1 MKTDTRAWLTGK
13 RARGYLRV
21 SSKGQADRYGPAAQ
35 RKDELEAATAH
46 ETRELTHFYED
57 HVTATNALKRSDFQ
71 KMVADA
77 RAKAFDVLYVG
88 RVDRFARNERDAWN
102 YLHDLEAAG
111 AAVYFVEE
119 DVLVPHDPDWQDKI
133 GDEVNGAAAYVR
145 KLRRN
150 VTKGLRAKWAA
161 GGHVGGVPF
170 GYTRTADKLSIEPN
184 ADIAVRK
191 LAFELYA
198 TGGFTMTKL
207 AEELNSRG
215 LTIDGR
221 PFRTRAIWAI
231 LSNPIVIGKVRFH
244 IDRADAEI
252 REDLV
257 APVISVELW
266 EAAQRYMIARSKKSE
281 RVKRRRYVFSGV
293 ARCATCSE
301 RLYGSTKSERSPG
314 KKSRRL
320 IHSPRGCKTGSWSEA
335 KLERIVG
342 EWLQTW
348 DLAADAKMK
357 IVRFHNSRTVD
368 DGARVRRQQLEA
380 ELGRVTKLFQ
390 WQHIAEDAYLIERR
404 RITVTLDELPPDV
417 SGGPSDEAI
426 ALATNVGALWPEM
439 TPAEK
444 RRFIDQWFDEIH
456 IGRRAET
463 IEFVPAERTIGL
475 IYASSAAS
483 ACRAGTASSR
493 EAEGTAR

>member
-1 MKTDTRAWLTGK
+1 MKTDTRAWLSGK

-21 SSKGQADRYGPAAQ
+21 SSKGQADRYGPTAQ
-35 RKDELEAATAH
+35 RKDELDASH
-46 ETRELTHFYED
+46 DHQTRELTHFYED

-71 KMVADA
+71 RMVADA

-111 AAVYFVEE
+111 LAVYFVEE

-150 VTKGLRAKWAA
+150 VTKGLRAKWAG

-170 GYTRTADKLSIEPN
+170 GYQRTADKQSLEPN
-184 ADIAVRK
+184 ADIAVRI
-191 LAFELYA
+191 LVFELYS
-198 TGGFTMTKL
+198 TGRYSMTTL
-207 AEELNSRG
+207 ADELNGRG
-215 LTIDGR
+215 LTIEGR
-221 PFRTRAIWAI
+221 PWRTRAIWSV

-244 IDRADAEI
+244 IDRADSQI

-257 APVISVELW
+257 APVISRDLW
-266 EAAQRYMIARSKKSE
+266 DAVQRYMIARGKKGA

-293 ARCATCSE
+293 ARCAACSE
-301 RLYGSTKSERSPG
+301 RLYGGTKTERTGST
-314 KKSRRL
+314 SRRL
-320 IHSPRGCKTGSWSEA
+320 IHSPKGCKTGSWSEP
-335 KLERIVG
+335 KLERIFG
-342 EWLQTW
+342 GWLSTW
-348 DLAADAKMK
+348 RLPDDARVK
-357 IVRFHNSRTVD
+357 IVRYLSTRTVD
-368 DGARVRRQQLEA
+368 DGARVRRQQLDA

-390 WQHIAEDAYLIERR
+390 WEHISEADYLAERR
-404 RITVTLDELPPDV
+404 RITAALDELPADV
-417 SGGPSDEAI
+417 AAGPSDDAI

-439 TPAEK
+439 TSDEK

-456 IGRRAET
+456 IGRRGET
-463 IEFVPAERTIGL
+463 LEMVPAERTKAL
-475 IYASSAAS
+475 VYASSEAS
-483 ACRAGTASSR
+483 ASSGR
-493 EAEGTAR
+493 SRFIQRG